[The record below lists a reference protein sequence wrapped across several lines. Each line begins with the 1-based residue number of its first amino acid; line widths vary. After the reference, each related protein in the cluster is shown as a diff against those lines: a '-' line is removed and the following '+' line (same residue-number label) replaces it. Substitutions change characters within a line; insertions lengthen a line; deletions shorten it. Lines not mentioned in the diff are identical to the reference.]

1 MTITSWDEVWIER
14 GGLKFEV
21 NVGFEDDPK
30 EFHVRGIELLNS
42 DNEPMFELTP
52 QQIKDCSLEMDDI
65 KEEVLKSIS
74 VQGIAQNDGG
84 GE

>member
-1 MTITSWDEVWIER
+1 MTITSWDEVWIAR
-14 GGLKFEV
+14 GGLKFKV
-21 NVGFEDDPK
+21 NVGFEDNPK
-30 EFHVRGIELLNS
+30 EFKVRNIELING
-42 DNEPMFELTP
+42 DNEVAFELTKP
-52 QQIKDCSLEMDDI
+52 QIKDCSLEMDDI